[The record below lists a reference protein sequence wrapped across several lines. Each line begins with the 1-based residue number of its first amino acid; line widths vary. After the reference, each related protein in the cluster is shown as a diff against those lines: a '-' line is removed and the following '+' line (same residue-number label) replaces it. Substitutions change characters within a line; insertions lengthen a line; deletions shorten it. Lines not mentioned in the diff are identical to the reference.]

1 MNLINIG
8 DVVYTKC
15 EGLFGDVMN
24 VDNIENILIMFKE
37 HKGCRFLNLNNKS
50 KYYDNDVI
58 IIKYE
63 DYINN
68 NYTI

>member
-1 MNLINIG
+1 MINCG

-15 EGLFGDVMN
+15 ECLFGVAMN
-24 VDNIENILIMFKE
+24 VDDIENILIMFKDY
-37 HKGCRFLNLNNKS
+37 KGCRFLNLNKKS
-50 KYYDNDVI
+50 KYYDSDVI
-58 IIKYE
+58 IIKRE